1 MQELS
6 LNILD
11 IAQNSIKAGA
21 TLVRIEI
28 EIDRAKN
35 GMRIAVIDNGC
46 GMDEATLER
55 VVDPFYT
62 TRTTRSVG
70 LGVPLFK
77 MEAEMTGGSFVIDS
91 EKGTGT
97 TLTASFKPSSVDMIP
112 LGDISGTVQLLISC
126 NPDRDFLFTRQRR
139 GEDGTQRDFALDT
152 RELRQVLGDD
162 VPLDSP
168 DVVLWIKEFLEE
180 QTGELLKPS
189 C

>member
-62 TRTTRSVG
+62 TRTTRKVG
-70 LGVPLFK
+70 LGIP
-77 MEAEMTGGSFVIDS
+77 MMQENAEKTGGKLNIRSTEGEGTELTVTLDTKHIDC
-91 EKGTGT
+91 
-97 TLTASFKPSSVDMIP
+97 LP
-112 LGDISGTVQLLISC
+112 LGDLSGTLLSLILMH
-126 NPDRDFLFTRQRR
+126 PDRPDFHFHGASPQ
-139 GEDGTQRDFALDT
+139 GQCDVDT
-152 RELRQVLGDD
+152 REIRQAAGNL
-162 VPLDSP
+162 PLNEP
-168 DVVLWIKEFLEE
+168 AIAAWLQEAIHEE
-180 QTGELLKPS
+180 INPIFGGANL
-189 C
+189 